1 MSDIYEGLT
10 GEAEREAAYEGF
22 VWKNLRRNYAGH
34 FVHGM
39 LGMTGFRLVN
49 APTFIPAYLHQ
60 ISGSDFFVSLGASL
74 QQLGGVISPIA
85 GAAQILPHEAFIGGF
100 AFGFTGNAF
109 VDVAHSA
116 AACWMVKPE
125 VRRL

>member
-1 MSDIYEGLT
+1 MTDLYAGIESES
-10 GEAEREAAYEGF
+10 EREAVYEGF
-22 VWKNLRRNYAGH
+22 VWRNLRRNYAGH

-49 APTFIPAYLHQ
+49 APTFIPAYLHL

-85 GAAQILPHEAFIGGF
+85 GAAQIEHRTKIL
-100 AFGFTGNAF
+100 
-109 VDVAHSA
+109 
-116 AACWMVKPE
+116 
-125 VRRL
+125 

>member
-10 GEAEREAAYEGF
+10 GETEREAAYEGF

-49 APTFIPAYLHQ
+49 APTFIPAYLHL

-85 GAAQILPHEAFIGGF
+85 GAAQIEHRKKILPVSMFLGTMMRVQILASRWRLVPRRH
-100 AFGFTGNAF
+100 
-109 VDVAHSA
+109 A
-116 AACWMVKPE
+116 AA
-125 VRRL
+125 